1 MHNHRPDPNTIQLPR
16 PTAWPMVLALGLS
29 LILAGMVTSLAV
41 GILGLLL
48 TIAGI
53 VGWFRQVL
61 PHEAHVFVPICA
73 DQVEIAS
80 LRTLIQHPPHAASES
95 PRKIL
100 PVETFLISNGIKGGI
115 AGGTAMV
122 VPATI
127 FSLLKYHSLWYSVN
141 LLAAGGFVSWSGASN
156 AFLSQFHLEGVIAGF
171 LIQGFVSLLVGLLYG
186 AMLPMFPRYPI
197 FTAGFMVPLLFTG
210 IVYSAL
216 SIVSP
221 ILNERID
228 WFWFI
233 LSQLAFGLVC
243 GYVVNLQA
251 RVRTPQFQ
259 ALPFAMRAGLHVDQE
274 QLDHINLDSNPQS
287 PVNPTDETN
296 KEDGQ

>member
-1 MHNHRPDPNTIQLPR
+1 
-16 PTAWPMVLALGLS
+16 MVLALGLS
-29 LILAGMVTSLAV
+29 LIFAGMVTSLAV

-48 TIAGI
+48 TISGI

-61 PHEAHVFVPICA
+61 PHEAHVSVPIGA
-73 DQVEIAS
+73 DQVEIVS

-156 AFLSQFHLEGVIAGF
+156 AFLSQFHLQGVLAGF

-186 AMLPMFPRYPI
+186 AMLPMFPKYPI

-221 ILNERID
+221 ILNQRID
-228 WFWFI
+228 WFWFV
-233 LSQLAFGLVC
+233 LSQIAFGLVC
-243 GYVVNLQA
+243 GFVVNLQTK
-251 RVRTPQFQ
+251 VRTPQFQ
-259 ALPFAMRAGLHVDQE
+259 ALPFAMRAGLHSDQE
-274 QLDHINLDSNPQS
+274 HLDHTHLDSNSQP
-287 PVNPTDETN
+287 PINPSN